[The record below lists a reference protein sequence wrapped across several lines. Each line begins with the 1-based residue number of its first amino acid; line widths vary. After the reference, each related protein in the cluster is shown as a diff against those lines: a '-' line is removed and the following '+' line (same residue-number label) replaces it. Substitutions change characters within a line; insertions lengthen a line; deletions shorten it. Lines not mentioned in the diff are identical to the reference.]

1 MGGSKKKEKLKNIK
15 TAAIKKK
22 KKNPS
27 QMQQIPHFH
36 LLNMSFDYIF
46 LF

>member
-15 TAAIKKK
+15 TAAIKK